1 MLGVCSF
8 KLLSSIC
15 DLDKTRIICKE
26 DNQVKKDPQN
36 NNSSFKSKN
45 REASKITKD
54 VQTIIQHNR
63 NENAYRAPWNL
74 KLN

>member
-15 DLDKTRIICKE
+15 DLDKTRIICKK
-26 DNQVKKDPQN
+26 DYQVKKDPKN

-45 REASKITKD
+45 REAAKITKD

-63 NENAYRAPWNL
+63 NENAYRAP
-74 KLN
+74 